1 MTNTPSAMPN
11 GASHGPRC
19 SVIMP
24 STMTTMASMAANI
37 SRCAAPKTSP
47 RFQAR
52 NGPNGSASSSGTISG
67 PKVQSK

>member
-11 GASHGPRC
+11 GASHGPRWNTANA
-19 SVIMP
+19 
-24 STMTTMASMAANI
+24 STMTTTATMAANI
-37 SRCAAPKTSP
+37 SRCAAPSTSP

-67 PKVQSK
+67 PNVQSK